1 MCAGQ
6 QHIDAEGIK
15 VQWDGGHRTDAV
27 HNEHHL
33 GIFLLQLGDLLQR
46 IHHSGGGFI
55 VHEGDG
61 VEFTGRELG
70 VNGFR
75 RLMGNL
81 IHTVLVTC

>member
-1 MCAGQ
+1 MRVVPRSRRAG
-6 QHIDAEGIK
+6 AE
-15 VQWDGGHRTDAV
+15 
-27 HNEHHL
+27 EHHL
-33 GIFLLQLGDLLQR
+33 GVFFLQLGDLLQG

-75 RLMGNL
+75 QDRGSPIDL
-81 IHTVLVTC
+81 